1 MNKKQWRDA
10 WRLLGYIEGANDT
23 GVDGIA
29 HDIIQGAVDALAEIL
44 LEIVPEEKK
53 K

>member
-1 MNKKQWRDA
+1 MNRKQWSDA

-23 GVDGIA
+23 DADTIA
-29 HDIIQGAVDALAEIL
+29 HEIIQEAVNDLAEIL